1 MKRFK
6 LQVGLSLIEL
16 MVGLFLSAL
25 LLFGVLQIFDGNRR
39 TYILQDSFSQVQES
53 GRIAIDMLSRELRNA
68 AFDGCGGQA
77 SLFNHYSASFHF
89 SQNGINGKNNVGEN
103 EIIGGKEVM
112 PETDVLIVS
121 GAVDAC
127 GGRGRVLSTADSQ
140 IQFQGTCSLTEPS
153 QGESHLRE
161 LIMLANCNN
170 NDITSITAV
179 KGSTLTTAHSFG
191 PSTYGEETR
200 IYQPFVRTYFIRKDG
215 DNFGLYMSENGFNAQ
230 ELVPGV
236 EDLQLSFGRA
246 SGSLNRVVNIWQ
258 TTAGDRAQREE
269 IAAVRIQLVVTAT
282 GASDASRFS
291 YTRLHE
297 NNSVEVDDGRLRKEY
312 RVLTKLRNRGVR

>member
-1 MKRFK
+1 MKGFK

-112 PETDVLIVS
+112 LGTDVLTVS

-127 GGRGRVLSTADSQ
+127 DGRGRVLSAAGDQ
-140 IQFQGTCSLTEPS
+140 IRLQGTCSLTKPS
-153 QGESHLRE
+153 QGGSYLRE
-161 LIMLANCNN
+161 LIMLANCRN

-191 PSTYGEETR
+191 PSTYGEESR
-200 IYQPFVRTYFIRKDG
+200 IYQPFVRSYFIHKDING
-215 DNFGLYMSENGFNAQ
+215 NIGLYMSENSFNAQ
-230 ELVPGV
+230 ELVPNV
-236 EDLQLSFGRA
+236 EDLQLSFGRDT
-246 SGSLNRVVNIWQ
+246 GITGVVNLWG
-258 TTAGDRAQREE
+258 AASNGSNDKVV
-269 IAAVRIQLVVTAT
+269 AVRVQLVVAAME
-282 GASDASRFS
+282 ASNAKLFE
-291 YTRLHE
+291 YTRLNE
-297 NNSVEVDDGRLRKEY
+297 ISLTKAAKDGRLRKEY
-312 RVLTKLRNRGVR
+312 RALTKLRNRGVR